1 MEKFRAENRK
11 TKTARWRPKGDKQTP
26 FSSVLIPSL
35 DRDRDRDKDRV
46 GIRIGITELKYV
58 VL

>member
-1 MEKFRAENRK
+1 MALREIPGRTKKNTNSPIETEKRETN
-11 TKTARWRPKGDKQTP
+11 P

-35 DRDRDRDKDRV
+35 DRVRV
-46 GIRIGITELKYV
+46 TELKYV

>member
-1 MEKFRAENRK
+1 MAFRDIPVGKTENHNFPIETEKRETN
-11 TKTARWRPKGDKQTP
+11 P

-35 DRDRDRDKDRV
+35 DRVRV
-46 GIRIGITELKYV
+46 TELKYV